1 MSEQCNSP
9 GELHVPRSSR
19 RLSLPLHGDPPA
31 PLCAPLAPAPTPGS
45 PSLSTG
51 NASPPASLERLTSV
65 ENPALTAATRIELN
79 TGLCRGS
86 ARHQALLR

>member
-9 GELHVPRSSR
+9 GELHVAPILPASLPPDPERPAGAPLRSSR
-19 RLSLPLHGDPPA
+19 
-31 PLCAPLAPAPTPGS
+31 PAPTPGS

-51 NASPPASLERLTSV
+51 NASPPDSLERLSSV
-65 ENPALTAATRIELN
+65 ECPALHAPPRIELN
-79 TGLCRGS
+79 TGLFRGS

>member
-1 MSEQCNSP
+1 MSEQRNSP
-9 GELHVPRSSR
+9 GELHVAPI
-19 RLSLPLHGDPPA
+19 LPA
-31 PLCAPLAPAPTPGS
+31 PLPPDLEHPAGASLRSARPAPAPGS

-51 NASPPASLERLTSV
+51 NASPPASLQRLSSV
-65 ENPALTAATRIELN
+65 ENPALTTLPRIELN

>member
-9 GELHVPRSSR
+9 GELHVAPI
-19 RLSLPLHGDPPA
+19 LPA
-31 PLCAPLAPAPTPGS
+31 PLPPDLEHPAGTPLRSARPAPTPGS

-51 NASPPASLERLTSV
+51 NAGPPASLEHLSSV
-65 ENPALTAATRIELN
+65 ENPALTSPTRIELN

>member
-9 GELHVPRSSR
+9 GELHVAPI
-19 RLSLPLHGDPPA
+19 LPA
-31 PLCAPLAPAPTPGS
+31 PLPPDPERPAGTPLRAARPAPAPGS

-51 NASPPASLERLTSV
+51 NASPPDSLERLTSV
-65 ENPALTAATRIELN
+65 ENPALIAATRIELN

>member
-9 GELHVPRSSR
+9 GELHVAPI
-19 RLSLPLHGDPPA
+19 LPASLRPDPERPASA
-31 PLCAPLAPAPTPGS
+31 PLRSARPAPTPGS
-45 PSLSTG
+45 PSPSTG
-51 NASPPASLERLTSV
+51 NASPPTSLERLTSV

-79 TGLCRGS
+79 TGLCLGS

>member
-1 MSEQCNSP
+1 MNEQCNSP
-9 GELHVPRSSR
+9 GELHVAPI
-19 RLSLPLHGDPPA
+19 LPA
-31 PLCAPLAPAPTPGS
+31 PLPPDPKRPAGTPLRSARPASTPRS

-51 NASPPASLERLTSV
+51 NASPPASLERLSSV
-65 ENPALTAATRIELN
+65 ENPALTTLPRIELN

>member
-9 GELHVPRSSR
+9 GELHVPRS
-19 RLSLPLHGDPPA
+19 LPA
-31 PLCAPLAPAPTPGS
+31 PLLAAPWHPAGASLRSARPAPTPGS
-45 PSLSTG
+45 PSPSTG
-51 NASPPASLERLTSV
+51 NASPPASLERLSSV
-65 ENPALTAATRIELN
+65 ENPALTAPTRIELN